1 LKRPFGFL
9 SEFSWWGLSKTK
21 MSALLERDLV
31 GDEVTNL
38 SDAVFDPAAYF
49 ERWLAD
55 VAAAASQPAAEL
67 PFPFDELDQDI
78 YVESRIG
85 SNCELIFEGVL
96 HFDGYSLGNVI
107 SPGGTLVLSSRGRI
121 EADIDVGTA
130 IIDGAV
136 TGDIKASDRVVLER
150 DARVKGQI
158 FTRVLSMHLGAILDG
173 DCLLTNAES
182 EVSLLDSSRTVQVEE
197 PGLAAEMSLL
207 AADEP
212 REELEEFLLS
222 A

>member
-1 LKRPFGFL
+1 
-9 SEFSWWGLSKTK
+9 

-31 GDEVTNL
+31 GDDVTDL

-49 ERWLAD
+49 DRWVAD
-55 VAAAASQPAAEL
+55 VAAAAGQPAAKL
-67 PFPFDELDQDI
+67 PYPNDDLDQDI

-107 SPGGTLVLSSRGRI
+107 SPGGTLVLTKRGRI

-136 TGDIKASDRVVLER
+136 TGDITASEGVVLEK
-150 DARVKGQI
+150 DARVKGDI
-158 FTRVLSMHLGAILDG
+158 YTRALSMHMGAILDG
-173 DCLLTNAES
+173 DCLLSSTQSDAS
-182 EVSLLDSSRTVQVEE
+182 VPQTFLSQTMCWMRTFTSSHVSGQ
-197 PGLAAEMSLL
+197 
-207 AADEP
+207 
-212 REELEEFLLS
+212 S
-222 A
+222 AI